1 MNGAEEVPLVDVRDA
16 LSLSD
21 AMTQVLL
28 FIEHVNALASLH
40 IGQSLGHERPEVSRI
55 PKDLPGILLWLRER
69 LSRPNAK
76 WFEGSDTLNAAR
88 EANIQPQPNPQIL
101 GALVRLLLRP
111 ARVGPDRSGLHWKI
125 QPTPKPLFLPRPPS
139 ADTAERISE
148 RMAFYTTVNRL
159 SFANRLLDHEPFHVK
174 NLPVHYWEEPFD
186 SILIVRLFLSE
197 VLGERGRA
205 ADQYLQRWLR
215 LQFELTYDKSTK
227 YALAAICR
235 RFNVL
240 FYDSEVPSTQILHT
254 KRASTFGVS
263 LLLQELEELLWRSAE
278 GSGDALVNRRRAL
291 GVFLFL
297 RFCRQLRCGYCWFDL
312 QRLQS
317 DRTNGKVFEAQ
328 VELGGSQ
335 FASALRPLGYT
346 YFQSRIFGAILG
358 IPGLSN
364 IFRGGLLPR
373 TNSGRTIALIG
384 PPGVGKTVLAL
395 QMMADVARFGGLAIY
410 FSFEES
416 YASVIDRLVTF
427 GLYDSSKFEICEA
440 GHDFPAILHEYVEEK
455 PGKGLL
461 VLYSNREDASFSILE
476 AIDSI
481 GKAASSRKNFKAL
494 ALDSINALEFDSNFS
509 ESVDSNARHR
519 FELGALIDR
528 IEGNDFL
535 GVILA
540 EKDDKSLWTLP
551 YLMDTVVD
559 LGLDDI
565 SHMRWL
571 EIKKCRVQDYH
582 PGKHPFR
589 MTDGLGIAIYPSLA
603 ARRSSLRGRVRST
616 ASEQR
621 FIPFPPTWQSTLG
634 LDGIREKSSTL
645 IWGPPGGGKTLLLL
659 NLLTEPTRKR
669 LRGLEGEGQSIDL
682 GAPDNVLV
690 ITFRTP
696 EKAFLQTLE
705 RHPALYARWQR
716 IKQVR
721 VRWCSVGVN
730 FSAEQL
736 VSEIWRYFNSSRRE
750 GLPVDRIVF
759 DETES
764 AEDFLP
770 TLKSEPMFWPT
781 LFELTS
787 TEAINSFFVCSNTG
801 AGSEA
806 PILRLLKSSMDY
818 VLHVFEDDSTERRG
832 GSGAVQGPNHTSR
845 WVAVETHPD
854 LVPGDRKMV
863 VPFRVHSDISNK
875 KRKGLIYLPNDL
887 PEVLDSE
894 KSASV

>member
-1 MNGAEEVPLVDVRDA
+1 MDGAEDLPLVDVRDTPGLSIA
-16 LSLSD
+16 L
-21 AMTQVLL
+21 TQVFL

-40 IGQSLGHERPEVSRI
+40 IGHSLGHERPEVSRI
-55 PKDLPGILLWLRER
+55 PKDLPGIILWLRER

-76 WFEGSDTLNAAR
+76 WFQGSDTLNAAL
-88 EANIQPQPNPQIL
+88 EANIQPKPDSAIL

-111 ARVGPDRSGLHWKI
+111 AKVGPDRSGLNWKI
-125 QPTPKPLFLPRPPS
+125 QSTPRPLFLPRPPS

-148 RMAFYTTVNRL
+148 RMAFYATGTRL
-159 SFANRLLDHEPFHVK
+159 SFTNRLLDYEPIHTKSLAVY
-174 NLPVHYWEEPFD
+174 YWEEPFD
-186 SILIVRLFLSE
+186 AILIVRLFLSE

-215 LQFELTYDKSTK
+215 TQFDLTYDKRTK
-227 YALAAICR
+227 YALATICR
-235 RFNVL
+235 RFNAL
-240 FYDSEVPSTQILHT
+240 FYDSAVPSTQVLHT
-254 KRASTFGVS
+254 KRASTLGAS
-263 LLLQELEELLWRSAE
+263 LLMQELEKLLSLNADSSE
-278 GSGDALVNRRRAL
+278 DALVSRRRAL
-291 GVFLFL
+291 GIFLFL
-297 RFCRQLRCGYCWFDL
+297 RFCRQLRCGYCWFGL
-312 QRLQS
+312 QRLQGGGS
-317 DRTNGKVFEAQ
+317 NEA
-328 VELGGSQ
+328 VLEKYAGLSGSQ
-335 FASALRPLGYT
+335 FTSALRPLGYT
-346 YFQSRIFGAILG
+346 YFQSRMFGAILS

-373 TNSGRTIALIG
+373 TNSGRTVALIG

-427 GLYDSSKFEICEA
+427 GLYDSDKFEICEA
-440 GHDFPAILHEYVEEK
+440 GENLASVLREYVDEK

-461 VLYSNREDASFSILE
+461 VLYSNREDASFSVLE

-481 GKAASSRKNFKAL
+481 GKAADGRKIFKAL
-494 ALDSINALEFDSNFS
+494 ALDSINALEFSSIIDEPS
-509 ESVDSNARHR
+509 DAGTMHR
-519 FELGALIDR
+519 FELGALINR

-540 EKDDKSLWTLP
+540 ERDDRSLWTLP
-551 YLMDTVVD
+551 YLMDTVID
-559 LGLDDI
+559 LGLDDL

-582 PGKHPFR
+582 PGRHPFR
-589 MTDGLGIAIYPSLA
+589 MTDGLGVAIYPSLA

-621 FIPFPPTWQSTLG
+621 FIPFSPAWQSTLG

-659 NLLTEPTRKR
+659 NLLTEPTKKR
-669 LRGLEGEGQSIDL
+669 PRQEGIAGGRQSTDL

-721 VRWCSVGVN
+721 IRWYSVGVN

-750 GLPVDRIVF
+750 GLPVDRVVF

-770 TLKSEPMFWPT
+770 TLKGEPMFWPT
-781 LFELTS
+781 IFELTS

-801 AGSEA
+801 AGAGSET
-806 PILRLLKSSMDY
+806 PVLRLLKSSMDY
-818 VLHVFEDDSTERRG
+818 ILHVFEG
-832 GSGAVQGPNHTSR
+832 GVDEAVQEPNHTSR

-854 LVPGDRKMV
+854 LVPGDRKLV
-863 VPFRVHSDISNK
+863 VPFHVYSDK
-875 KRKGLIYLPNDL
+875 RRKGLICK
-887 PEVLDSE
+887 PEDISE
-894 KSASV
+894 GAPSLEIEEGG